1 MMESDNTATKGKT
14 MHAEELLNSRILVT
28 LGEFAQITGQS
39 PEGVRNRADEGTLGM
54 PVVFAALDLDT
65 AETDLAGDPE
75 NASKPKRR
83 RRYIR
88 VSDVRRM
95 LDVPASQA

>member
-1 MMESDNTATKGKT
+1 MN
-14 MHAEELLNSRILVT
+14 AEELLNSRVLVT

-65 AETDLAGDPE
+65 AETDLDGTQEDAV
-75 NASKPKRR
+75 KPKRR

-95 LDVPASQA
+95 LEAPELAAAAP

>member
-1 MMESDNTATKGKT
+1 MD
-14 MHAEELLNSRILVT
+14 AEQLLRSRVLVT

-54 PVVFAALDLDT
+54 PVVYAAVDLSA
-65 AETDLAGDPE
+65 AETRLDGEADTD
-75 NASKPKRR
+75 SKPKRR

-95 LDVPASQA
+95 LDVPAGTNTFSW

>member
-1 MMESDNTATKGKT
+1 MN
-14 MHAEELLNSRILVT
+14 AEQLLNSRVLVT

-54 PVVFAALDLDT
+54 PIVYAALDLNT
-65 AETDLAGDPE
+65 AEAALGGEPDVS
-75 NASKPKRR
+75 NKPKRR

-95 LDVPASQA
+95 LDASSLATPAR

>member
-1 MMESDNTATKGKT
+1 MN
-14 MHAEELLNSRILVT
+14 AEQLLNSRVLVT

-39 PEGVRNRADEGTLGM
+39 PEGVRNRADDGTLGM
-54 PVVFAALDLDT
+54 PIVYAALDP
-65 AETDLAGDPE
+65 AVAQEGGGEEPE
-75 NASKPKRR
+75 GEGKPRRR

-95 LDVPASQA
+95 LKVESDEGACSPQ

>member
-1 MMESDNTATKGKT
+1 MN
-14 MHAEELLNSRILVT
+14 AEQLLNSRVLVT

-54 PVVFAALDLDT
+54 PIVYAALDLGAAEAAQG
-65 AETDLAGDPE
+65 AETDVT
-75 NASKPKRR
+75 SKPKRR

-95 LDVPASQA
+95 LDVSSLAL

>member
-1 MMESDNTATKGKT
+1 MD
-14 MHAEELLNSRILVT
+14 AEQLLRSRVLVT

-54 PVVFAALDLDT
+54 PVVYAALDLND
-65 AETDLAGDPE
+65 AETGLDGLDID
-75 NASKPKRR
+75 SKPKRR

-95 LDVPASQA
+95 LEATTNVADAI